1 MTHDTILPPPFLPP
15 AAARATPGPLF
26 QSFWMGGYEGAD
38 HVNSRGEALCLR
50 RSNGHERHAAQDY
63 AALARFGIRT
73 IRESVGWRDATDA
86 AGRLDLRA
94 TVRMAQEAQR
104 HGLQVIWTL
113 QHYGHPADVDFFR
126 PDFVHRFADF
136 CGQAARAL
144 KGFGPL
150 APVFQPINEI
160 SFLSWAAATTDLIH
174 PYRAGPSTRGYELK
188 CRLVQAT
195 LAGCDAIWAEAPDAR
210 IVHTDPLIHVASA
223 NDDPLDIAAAAALT
237 HEQYQAWDML
247 AGMAE
252 PALGGAPRYLD
263 VLGINYYHSNQWL
276 HPGHERLSWHLA
288 DPRRRPLD
296 TLLADAWHRYR
307 RPLFLSET
315 GHVGDGR
322 GLWLEYIAQAAL
334 RCQIDAVPLEGICL
348 YPLVDRTDWEAPA
361 QWHRSGLW
369 DVGGLPAAAREGV
382 EAPRR
387 SLHLPFAERLLQWQ
401 RVVPAPDAAA
411 ALHALAHPPLP
422 VGSGATSIH
431 SSGLPMTT
439 LIVFSHLRWDF
450 VYQRPQQL
458 LSRLAQRF
466 SIVFVEEP
474 VPHAERAVLERLHP
488 CAGVEVLRP
497 HVTGS
502 APGFH
507 DDHIPAVQAL
517 LADYVERHGLED
529 YWLWFYTPM
538 AMPFAS
544 DLVPGGV
551 VYDCMDEL
559 SAFRH
564 APKQLLQRESALFKL
579 ADLVFTG
586 GQSLYESKRT
596 RHPQVHC
603 LPSSVDAAHFARGRG
618 QTVEPVEQAAI
629 AGPRIGYFGVIDE
642 RIDIELIRRL
652 ASDHPEW
659 QIVMVGPVV
668 KIDQADLPRAD
679 NIHWLG
685 QQDYADLPSFIAGWD
700 VCLLPFALN
709 DATRFISPTK
719 TLEYMAAGKPIVSTP
734 IRDVV
739 TPYGAIVRIADTPDA
754 FVQACEAALQQP
766 AQERALEQAAREAVL
781 ATTSWDRTAAEMA
794 DLIEAQA
801 AGQRALDRPVVRATG
816 ALVVT
821 PATAVG

>member
-1 MTHDTILPPPFLPP
+1 MTLDTSLPP
-15 AAARATPGPLF
+15 AFSPAPSTVTHGPLF

-38 HVNSRGEALCLR
+38 HINSRGEALCLR

-73 IRESVGWRDATDA
+73 IRESVGWRDSSDA
-86 AGRLDLRA
+86 AGNLDLRA
-94 TVRMAQEAQR
+94 TVRMAQEAHR

-113 QHYGHPADVDFFR
+113 QHYGHPASVDLFR
-126 PDFVHRFADF
+126 ADFVHRFADF

-144 KGFGPL
+144 KGFGYL
-150 APVFQPINEI
+150 APVFQPVNEI

-174 PYRAGPSTRGYELK
+174 PYRAGSSERGYELK

-195 LAGCDAIWAEAPDAR
+195 LAGCDAIWAEAPTAR

-223 NDDPLDIAAAAALT
+223 HEDPIDIAAAAALT
-237 HEQYQAWDML
+237 REQYQAWDML
-247 AGMAE
+247 AGMTEAQ
-252 PALGGAPRYLD
+252 LGGAPRYLD

-276 HPGHERLSWHLA
+276 HPGQERLSWHLA
-288 DPRRRPLD
+288 DPRRRPLND
-296 TLLADAWHRYR
+296 LLADVWRRYR

-315 GHVGDGR
+315 GHVGSGR
-322 GLWLEYIAQAAL
+322 GLWMDEVAKAAL
-334 RCQIDAVPLEGICL
+334 RCQVDEVPLEGICL
-348 YPLVDRTDWEAPA
+348 YPLIDRTDWEESSR
-361 QWHRSGLW
+361 WHRSGLW
-369 DVGGLPAAAREGV
+369 DVGGLTAAAREGAV
-382 EAPRR
+382 PPRR
-387 SLHLPFAERLLQWQ
+387 FLHLPFAERLLQWQ
-401 RVVPAPDAAA
+401 RVVPAPDAATA
-411 ALHALAHPPLP
+411 SELLGLPPSPRGGGLP
-422 VGSGATSIH
+422 SLDSPGP
-431 SSGLPMTT
+431 PMTT

-474 VPHAERAVLERLHP
+474 VPNAERAVLERLHP

-502 APGFH
+502 AFGFH
-507 DDHIPAVQAL
+507 DDHIPGVKAL
-517 LADYVERHGLED
+517 LAGYFERHVLD
-529 YWLWFYTPM
+529 DHWLWFYTPM
-538 AMPFAS
+538 AIPFAS
-544 DLVPGGV
+544 DLAPNGV

-559 SAFRH
+559 AAFRH
-564 APKQLLQRESALFKL
+564 APKQLLQRESALFKM

-586 GQSLYESKRT
+586 GQSLYESKRA
-596 RHPQVHC
+596 RHPHVHC
-603 LPSSVDAAHFARGRG
+603 LPSSVDAAHFARGLDQG
-618 QTVEPVEQAAI
+618 EEPAQQAAI

-652 ASDHPEW
+652 AADHPEW
-659 QIVMVGPVV
+659 QIMMVGPVV
-668 KIDQADLPRAD
+668 KIDVADLPHAA

-709 DATRFISPTK
+709 EATRFISPTK

-739 TPYGAIVRIADTPDA
+739 TPYGAIVRIAETPDA
-754 FVQACEAALQQP
+754 FVRACEAALQQP
-766 AQERALEQAAREAVL
+766 ADARALEQVAREAVL
-781 ATTSWDRTAAEMA
+781 ATTSWDKTVAQMA
-794 DLIEAQA
+794 DLIDGRA
-801 AGQRALDRPVVRATG
+801 AERSSVTQPLVRATG
-816 ALVVT
+816 ALAVSQ
-821 PATAVG
+821 AKAVG